1 MVAIGMQ
8 RYLAVCKPQTAQK
21 YASVGMV
28 CHWIWIICLF
38 FTIYNIPRFF
48 AYKPLYNNSTS
59 DYVAEEVDWP
69 QGIVITYRLVLYY
82 LIIYA
87 IPLILIGYSTFHLIR
102 EVKVA
107 RKRRQRMTSQP
118 HSQSENDVTRSLI
131 AVIIVFVTCQL
142 CSPIRRLLNEYVNEQ
157 GCGSVYFYVKPILM
171 LAVVL
176 NSAINFILFV
186 IFSSGFRKKV
196 KQNFNCSGLQ
206 KKNSVGVLRTSD
218 SFISSNY

>member
-8 RYLAVCKPQTAQK
+8 RYLVVCKTLMAQK
-21 YASVGMV
+21 YASVKMV
-28 CHWIWIICLF
+28 SHWIWIICLF

-48 AYKPLYNNSTS
+48 AYKPVYDNSTS
-59 DYVAEEVDWP
+59 DYVAEEMEWP

-82 LIIYA
+82 LIIYV
-87 IPLILIGYSTFHLIR
+87 IPLILIGYSTYHLIR
-102 EVKVA
+102 EVKAA

-118 HSQSENDVTRSLI
+118 HSQAENDVTRSLI

-157 GCGSVYFYVKPILM
+157 GCGSVYFYVKPFLM
-171 LAVVL
+171 LAVVV
-176 NSAINFILFV
+176 NSAINYILFV

-196 KQNFNCSGLQ
+196 REKFNCSALQ
-206 KKNSVGVLRTSD
+206 KKNSVGVMSR
-218 SFISSNY
+218 SNSIGLSNA